1 MEDRLTRFFFTSYV
15 HNDSKVRPSVSSISG
30 LANAVIEI
38 NGLFAESKVPLRSRV
53 ISLYSEG
60 TENSNICHVRLSSVG
75 VLETILF

>member
-1 MEDRLTRFFFTSYV
+1 MEDRLTRFLFTNYV
-15 HNDSKVRPSVSSISG
+15 YSDSKIRPPVSSISG

-60 TENSNICHVRLSSVG
+60 ADNSNICHVRLSLVG
-75 VLETILF
+75 VLETVLC